1 MYDNDDDFSYCGLY
15 DDEDFTASEQCC
27 ACSGGLAGGTFAP
40 TTTPAPSTPAP
51 SSAPTMTPYPTAMP
65 CVNDDSTTGVY
76 GVDCET
82 LEHLGSSYCA
92 NYDDEDF
99 TASLQC
105 CACGG
110 YLGKTFAPTA
120 TPPPSTS
127 APSVTPA
134 PSSAPTTTPVPS
146 IYCGCNRTLVVAVDS
161 GYYPASTH
169 WTLTMGDAPDS
180 CVDVRR
186 AWRAVEAASGGPYIN
201 HDTLYT
207 QEITI
212 CEDVTYTIE
221 IECCWDDYGYFYLEL
236 DGSRFRENEEYTQ
249 HYSVEFTSLATT
261 FFLRGSLTFGGIS
274 YETAL
279 ANEAVFVAAIAWMCD
294 VEEATVS
301 VTISQ
306 AARRLAKAGRRLDDG
321 GVTVAY
327 DVAVEDGVD
336 VMTIIDRVEGYT
348 EAAIDATFILVADDA
363 GVADVFET
371 LVTTEAGTPTVT
383 DPYGPYSFS
392 YKYTMPPTLS
402 PAPSLS
408 PAPTV
413 SLTEPPSMTP
423 APTVTFA
430 PTRSPC
436 EYDQPTDDAPPY
448 CRVDDVSVCWGNSRR
463 FLEVAGRRPFD
474 TIAWPDGF
482 WGFNAVF
489 GDIDHDGDLDMVVGD
504 WDGKLYFYRNVGSA
518 MRPEYVAV
526 EGRKSPFDGIDVGQ
540 HAAPVLVDL
549 DGDGDL
555 DLIVG
560 ENKGQLFFYNNSGG
574 SVARATFT
582 PRSDGTG
589 DKSIFAG
596 YTVLDGE
603 TELDYIPILVDLDN
617 DGRSGVCRRI

>member
-1 MYDNDDDFSYCGLY
+1 MHGLVRLLIALSALNVAADDVGYYYDDLSQPSLRPTPHPTPAPTPQPAPQPTLRPTPAPLDDDDDEDDEGAGSDDGSGGSDDGSGGNDDGGGGSDDGGSGSYTDDTPVDDDDDCVNNDSTSDSYGDTCSSYYDSTPGDCGTG

-27 ACSGGLAGGTFAP
+27 ACAANDDN
-40 TTTPAPSTPAP
+40 
-51 SSAPTMTPYPTAMP
+51 
-65 CVNDDSTTGVY
+65 CVNDESTTGLY
-76 GVDCET
+76 GTDCSTYEYYPA
-82 LEHLGSSYCA
+82 YCG

-110 YLGKTFAPTA
+110 YLGKT
-120 TPPPSTS
+120 
-127 APSVTPA
+127 
-134 PSSAPTTTPVPS
+134 SAPTTTPAPS

-161 GYYPASTH
+161 GYYYQYTN

-180 CVDVRR
+180 CVDGS
-186 AWRAVEAASGGPYIN
+186 ASGGPYSDA
-201 HDTLYT
+201 DTLYT

-221 IECCWDDYGYFYLEL
+221 IECCWNENEYFYLEL

-249 HYSVEFTSLATT
+249 HYSIEFTSLATT

-327 DVAVEDGVD
+327 DVALDDGVD
-336 VMTIIDRVEGYT
+336 VMTIIDRVDGYT

-363 GVADVFET
+363 GVANVFET

-392 YKYTMPPTLS
+392 YKYTMPPTFS

-430 PTRSPC
+430 PTRSPY
-436 EYDQPTDDAPPY
+436 EYDQPTDDAPTY

-463 FLEVAGRRPFD
+463 FLRVAGRRPFD
-474 TIAWPDGF
+474 TTAWPDDLE
-482 WGFNAVF
+482 NYNPAF
-489 GDIDHDGDLDMVVGD
+489 GDIDHDGDLDMVVG
-504 WDGKLYFYRNVGSA
+504 A
-518 MRPEYVAV
+518 
-526 EGRKSPFDGIDVGQ
+526 
-540 HAAPVLVDL
+540 
-549 DGDGDL
+549 
-555 DLIVG
+555 
-560 ENKGQLFFYNNSGG
+560 
-574 SVARATFT
+574 
-582 PRSDGTG
+582 
-589 DKSIFAG
+589 
-596 YTVLDGE
+596 
-603 TELDYIPILVDLDN
+603 
-617 DGRSGVCRRI
+617 